1 MADNKSLL
9 HKIITTPVKSKDSG
23 GILSKLFRK
32 IMTETGLVNAVD
44 SLVELYLKDSE
55 AQSKRS
61 GLTPKK
67 RSQIQTAIKEED
79 MTWKSFID
87 LVINLVRVKK
97 IVITIDL
104 YHTETRVTTHKVE
117 AGPNA
122 SLDATASFTKILEEV
137 TKAEEENTAKPVLKH
152 IDESKIKRRPASGK

>member
-1 MADNKSLL
+1 MANEKPLL

-55 AQSKRS
+55 AQSKSS

-79 MTWKSFID
+79 MTWKNFID

-122 SLDATASFTKILEEV
+122 SLNATEGFNKLLDEV
-137 TKAEEENTAKPVLKH
+137 TKEAEDKPALKH
-152 IDESKIKRRPASGK
+152 IDESKVKRRASVRK